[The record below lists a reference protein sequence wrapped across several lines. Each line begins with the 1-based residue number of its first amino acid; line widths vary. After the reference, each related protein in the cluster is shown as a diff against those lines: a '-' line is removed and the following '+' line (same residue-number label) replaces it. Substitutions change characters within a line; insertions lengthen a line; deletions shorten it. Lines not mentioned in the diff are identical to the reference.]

1 MNLTMRYQHKN
12 YCCPEDQILIY
23 IPKKAGRWLP
33 SLFVL
38 RIRSCSIHP
47 RCGHCRTPNEM
58 GMDED
63 GTSMTRT
70 KDS

>member
-1 MNLTMRYQHKN
+1 MFH
-12 YCCPEDQILIY
+12 
-23 IPKKAGRWLP
+23 
-33 SLFVL
+33 S
-38 RIRSCSIHP
+38 P

-70 KDS
+70 KGPNISLCFGLDFIHLSHFIQCQFFQKKSVHFFVTNF